1 MAKTLG
7 MIYTVM
13 FTVEAVNKAVSEAM
27 PDVEKINIVDD
38 SILKQLFAAGKITPR
53 VNNIVANYVRAAES
67 EGADAVLVTCTS
79 ISPCVD
85 TVRPLVSIP
94 VMKIDDPMTDIAVE
108 KASKIGVVAT
118 AKSTLEP
125 TKMLLLQKAEAKG
138 KKISLTTDLC
148 PGAFDAIS
156 AHDTAKHDKLV
167 LEGISR
173 AAQGSDL
180 IVLAQPSMTRIVPQI
195 GPEIK
200 IPVLT
205 SIKSGVEQVKGVLGL

>member
-1 MAKTLG
+1 VAKTLG
-7 MIYTVM
+7 LIYTVF
-13 FTVEAVNKAVSEAM
+13 FTVDAVNQAVTETM
-27 PDVEKINIVDD
+27 PNVQRINIVDD
-38 SILKQLFAAGKITPR
+38 NILKLIFSAGKLTPR
-53 VNNIVANYVRAAES
+53 VYNIVSNYVRTAEN

-85 TVRPLVSIP
+85 VARALVSIP
-94 VMKIDDPMTDIAVE
+94 VMKIDDPMTDIAIE
-108 KASKIGVVAT
+108 KGSKIGVVAT

-138 KKISLTTDLC
+138 KKISITTDLC

-167 LEGISR
+167 LEGICR
-173 AAQGSDL
+173 AAQGADL
-180 IVLAQPSMTRIVPQI
+180 VVLAQPSMTRIVPQI

-200 IPVLT
+200 VPVLT
-205 SIKSGVEQVKGVLGL
+205 SIKTGVEQAKGIMGL